1 MEFLN
6 SNINNI
12 EKPFLQSY
20 SSSPEFFK
28 NISDLKTAYTS
39 FQNSNRNNPIVSN
52 YESFKNQQLLNSAQI
67 TNHHCHTCHPHHFHV
82 HHIHIP
88 KETLYDALN
97 LKKDDDTN
105 DLLKEV
111 LELKNECRKFREEL
125 DKNNNEK
132 NAGNKYIKELENELY
147 LNEQNRKENNFNKYH
162 EMLDKSFEVL
172 NSVSKKCDNEEAKT
186 KGGIYY
192 YQQNDNDYNK
202 LIEAQKNWIDNL
214 PENNNFNNNNI
225 MPSSPLDINDIST
238 GKTYQINDNNN
249 KNSNSRLIFDS
260 KRNNNKGYIIKKGEK
275 INDNNNINNNINEIA
290 NFNHNYNTSP
300 EINQFNK
307 NKFNPEN
314 SVSNQSNINYNS
326 FPNNE
331 NKDNNINNKN
341 ENNNINNSNS
351 DNNENENILIN
362 NDEEINGDINNN
374 IEKEKNEEEQ
384 NPLNQRYLI
393 IDKNGN
399 PILINGEK
407 LLGMD
412 LMTLI
417 GEDGKEV
424 IDKNGN
430 IMLIGPNGEHKNL
443 EDLVPIILDNN
454 KLLLNEENEPILGLS
469 GVPLINIEGSF
480 IAGPEELI
488 EQNYK
493 KYNPIVGLIA
503 KDKNGNPIKI
513 NINNKDKKD
522 INNNKDKMNIE
533 DLNNN
538 NNDNNDNNDMSKSID
553 YNKLKPL
560 LDLEGKPIKDSND
573 NFIILDQDNKP
584 IKNKGISVLLSKDG
598 KPILNS
604 LGNPILINE
613 NGEAFN
619 SDINRI
625 NIAPVKKKK
634 NKIKN
639 MRKNNKNN
647 KNNYRINYSECNPD
661 SLKKINFIRPGE
673 NPFYDD
679 LEYKSSCFACDLGC
693 SVSRSGYSCMNYSPY
708 NNLIRRRSVTP
719 LKYSK
724 DESDKAKRYYRK

>member
-275 INDNNNINNNINEIA
+275 INDNNNINN
-290 NFNHNYNTSP
+290 
-300 EINQFNK
+300 
-307 NKFNPEN
+307 
-314 SVSNQSNINYNS
+314 
-326 FPNNE
+326 
-331 NKDNNINNKN
+331 
-341 ENNNINNSNS
+341 SNS

-538 NNDNNDNNDMSKSID
+538 NNDNNDMSKSID